1 MSYSVYS
8 SSIVQKIF
16 QKIKLFNLIYIDEE
30 NSVNII
36 NMAIKSIHSF
46 IFSEISPFINF
57 TLIEDLF
64 IDICLGEYLSILD
77 SCALTHLIVD
87 FDVSHSYSLISS
99 SNSNN
104 IKTIKEGDTSITY
117 FEADASSASSSS
129 LSSIIEYFLSKKAL
143 LYNFKEIK
151 W

>member
-8 SSIVQKIF
+8 ISVVQKIF
-16 QKIKLFNLIYIDEE
+16 KKIQLFNLIYIDEE
-30 NSVNII
+30 NSINII

-46 IFSEISPFINF
+46 IFSEISPFIDFN
-57 TLIEDLF
+57 LIEDLF
-64 IDICLGEYLSILD
+64 IEICLGEYLSILN

-87 FDVSHSYSLISS
+87 FDAPNSYSLISS
-99 SNSNN
+99 SSQNN

-117 FEADASSASSSS
+117 FESDISSSSSSS
-129 LSSIIEYFLSKKAL
+129 LSSIISYFLSKKAL